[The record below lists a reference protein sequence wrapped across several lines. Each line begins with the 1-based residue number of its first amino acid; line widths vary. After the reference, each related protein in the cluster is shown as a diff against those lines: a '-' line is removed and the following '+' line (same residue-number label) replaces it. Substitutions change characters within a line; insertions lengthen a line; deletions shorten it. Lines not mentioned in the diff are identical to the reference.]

1 MAKQTPEQRH
11 AAERRA
17 DYVRGLTEERDS
29 YLRVG
34 DKARAKDVDAE
45 LARAQDGPT
54 GRTAPKS
61 ETT

>member
-34 DKARAKDVDAE
+34 DKARAKD
-45 LARAQDGPT
+45 GPT